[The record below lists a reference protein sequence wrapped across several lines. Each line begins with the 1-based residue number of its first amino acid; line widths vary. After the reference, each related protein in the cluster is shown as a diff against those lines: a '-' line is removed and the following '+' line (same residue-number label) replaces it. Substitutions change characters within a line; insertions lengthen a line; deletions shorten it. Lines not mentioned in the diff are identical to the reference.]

1 MAAATAATQGN
12 TVRRAP
18 LITLASGGGSKGER
32 AAPLRHP
39 GQRGRLERGERAG
52 AAPLRQPHNEEGRA
66 APLRHGRAAAP
77 HDRGKRAAQMT
88 AGQRPLAS
96 GGGAKGERAA
106 PLRHPGQRRRLEG
119 GEPAGAAPR
128 ASGSGNLTTR
138 EDAPRRCAT
147 GERWH
152 RHDKGK
158 RAAPMTADHWR
169 WGPSK
174 ARGRAA
180 SQRHHAQRQRRE
192 WGEGAARLRYHD
204 QRR

>member
-1 MAAATAATQGN
+1 
-12 TVRRAP
+12 
-18 LITLASGGGSKGER
+18 
-32 AAPLRHP
+32 
-39 GQRGRLERGERAG
+39 
-52 AAPLRQPHNEEGRA
+52 
-66 APLRHGRAAAP
+66 
-77 HDRGKRAAQMT
+77 MT
-88 AGQRPLAS
+88 AGQWPLAS

-152 RHDKGK
+152 RHDRGK
-158 RAAPMTADHWR
+158 RAAPMTDGHWR
-169 WGPSK
+169 WRPSK

-192 WGEGAARLRYHD
+192 WGEVAARLRHHD
-204 QRR
+204 QRRGRHDKRTMHLTNGGDTKGEHAALLRHHGQRQRRHKREHCTTPLAILASDGDVTRGESTALLRHVAQRR